1 MRNFQLLRFYLAEN
15 DPVREELIARL
26 SLLGFD
32 GFAEE
37 EDHLLA
43 SADIQ
48 MLAPDVDA
56 VVKEMAQQY
65 QLKWEAEEVADQ
77 NWNAQWEANYPDVCI
92 DQELRIRAPFHP
104 ADPGFAQELIIEPKM
119 SFGTAHHPT
128 TFLML
133 KLLLDLDVTAKRV
146 LDMGSGTA
154 VLAILASLK
163 GAESV
168 NAIDNDTWAYENA
181 KENVARNTGAA
192 VLVELGDASL
202 LHDRTYDVILANIN
216 RNILLADMH
225 QYADCLPAGGL
236 LLMSGFY
243 QHDLEVIR
251 AAAHA
256 SSLNYQSHLEK
267 EDWVAAVFEK
277 SE

>member
-1 MRNFQLLRFYLAEN
+1 MRTFQILRFYLPEN

-43 SADIQ
+43 SADSQ
-48 MLAPDVDA
+48 MLAPGFNTEVN
-56 VVKEMAQQY
+56 EMIQHY
-65 QLKWEAEEVADQ
+65 HLKWEAEEVADQ

-92 DQELRIRAPFHP
+92 DRDLRIRAPFHP
-104 ADPGFAQELIIEPKM
+104 VDPGFARELIIEPKM

-181 KENVARNTGAA
+181 MENVARNPGAT
-192 VLVELGDASL
+192 VQVELGDASL
-202 LHDRTYDVILANIN
+202 LEDRNYDVILANIN
-216 RNILLADMH
+216 RNILLADIQH
-225 QYADCLPAGGL
+225 YAHCLPAGGL

-243 QHDLEVIR
+243 QHDLDVIR
-251 AAAHA
+251 AASRA
-256 SSLNYQSHLEK
+256 SSLNYQNHLEK